1 MLGDVGITGSKTFLF
16 VRECNLT
23 WIASFHLGQI
33 SLRWHSFINGA
44 WFDIIGLNK
53 LMRNEMRDYIINYDG
68 VSIPRLMYTSVIFIE
83 LYILRNRF

>member
-1 MLGDVGITGSKTFLF
+1 MLGHDDIIGSKIFLF
-16 VRECNLT
+16 VRESNLT
-23 WIASFHLGQI
+23 WITSFHLGQI

-53 LMRNEMRDYIINYDG
+53 LMCNEMFNYIINYDG